1 MGPSEEHTPGR
12 ECLLSGRAPKG
23 CYSAHWPSVCLGT
36 VGSRSRAH
44 PHSGTGSC
52 DAFNMHRMAGGGVD
66 IGADRIIRSW
76 QYQYECV
83 HQIASAVCPKSMDG
97 FQAHC
102 VCPGRR
108 SSHTPFPWH
117 GPSFKVCV
125 EISLSP
131 SRFQL
136 TVSKNLSTW
145 STQAGSFSSLPC
157 FISDLFCCCC
167 CQFFFFFAEHIPN
180 LYCILFILLFM
191 NSKTKQ
197 ISSIKV

>member
-1 MGPSEEHTPGR
+1 MGPSKEHTPER
-12 ECLLSGRAPKG
+12 ECLLSGCAPKG
-23 CYSAHWPSVCLGT
+23 CYSAHWPSVCLRT

-52 DAFNMHRMAGGGVD
+52 DAFNMHRTAGGGVD
-66 IGADRIIRSW
+66 IVDDRIIRSW

-83 HQIASAVCPKSMDG
+83 HQTALAVCPKSMDR

-108 SSHTPFPWH
+108 SSHTLFPWQ

-131 SRFQL
+131 SRSQL
-136 TVSKNLSTW
+136 TVSRDLSTW
-145 STQAGSFSSLPC
+145 SLKTQAGSFSPLPC
-157 FISDLFCCCC
+157 LLSDLFCCCC
-167 CQFFFFFAEHIPN
+167 CCCQFVFLQSTFRICTAVCLSF
-180 LYCILFILLFM
+180 YLL
-191 NSKTKQ
+191 TQKQ
-197 ISSIKV
+197 NKSPP